1 MEEIKNT
8 IAKNISQLRAA
19 MGWTQL
25 DLAQKLHYSDK
36 AVSKWER
43 AESIPEISTLI
54 SIADIFGVP
63 LDSLVRAEYKPDKKP
78 APTRHKRRNHAI
90 IAGMSILLVWFIAL
104 AVYVL
109 AEIIPAQTASYH
121 WLSFIYAVP
130 LSMIVW
136 LVFNS
141 LWFNR
146 RINYLIISLLAW
158 SILAAVHITFLPFGY
173 NIWLIYMLG
182 IPGQFIIILWSGL
195 LGKHGSRQ

>member
-1 MEEIKNT
+1 
-8 IAKNISQLRAA
+8 

-78 APTRHKRRNHAI
+78 APTRRKRRNHAI

-109 AEIIPAQTASYH
+109 AEIIPAQTASYY

-130 LSMIVW
+130 LSIIVW

>member
-43 AESIPEISTLI
+43 AESIPELSTLI

-78 APTRHKRRNHAI
+78 APTRRKRRNHAI

-109 AEIIPAQTASYH
+109 AEIIPAQTASYY

-130 LSMIVW
+130 LSIIVW

>member
-63 LDSLVRAEYKPDKKP
+63 LDSLVRAEYKPDKKST
-78 APTRHKRRNHAI
+78 PTRRKRRNHAI

-130 LSMIVW
+130 LSIIVW